1 MACFRRLMIGLMV
14 VVRYG
19 TINGRRVA
27 VLYHD
32 DVVQNRER
40 RCLEVLY
47 RTTGTSVEDVPASV
61 EDVPASVGTCPRQRR
76 RLMPATARVATAAL
90 IRSPMMKPVEAIA
103 MAATGTPVS
112 TDCIV
117 MPNA

>member
-19 TINGRRVA
+19 TINCRRVA

-32 DVVQNRER
+32 DVVQNRGR

-61 EDVPASVGTCPRQRR
+61 GTRPRQRR

>member
-32 DVVQNRER
+32 DVVQNRGR

-47 RTTGTSVEDVPASV
+47 RTTGT
-61 EDVPASVGTCPRQRR
+61 SVGTCPRQRR